1 VKFWTVSV
9 TVMLWTLL
17 PLVPVMVSVEVPPAT
32 VAGTVTVNVEVPDPV
47 TDVGLNAAVALV
59 GNPLTVKAVAP
70 VRPAVAVTV
79 TVNVPVPPAT
89 TVRVVGEDDSEKSGV
104 TVSVAGM
111 DCTSE
116 PLVPVM
122 VKG

>member
-1 VKFWTVSV
+1 
-9 TVMLWTLL
+9 MLWTLL